1 MNFLTPFLKEI
12 GHASYTGNN
21 NGFRHIIREKV
32 ECGSSYLKC
41 VLDARLDVVHDFEEL
56 RVEVADDG
64 ERRGLQ
70 DAVGHVGGARSHHG
84 LLWDADR
91 GLEGLRGRD
100 RHRRHLGD
108 GLRYCWGR
116 QTSR

>member
-1 MNFLTPFLKEI
+1 MNFRPYSVGPFM
-12 GHASYTGNN
+12 
-21 NGFRHIIREKV
+21 RPRIR
-32 ECGSSYLKC
+32 YLER

-70 DAVGHVGGARSHHG
+70 DAVGRVGGSRPHHG
-84 LLWDADR
+84 LLRDADR

-100 RHRRHLGD
+100 RHRRHPGD
-108 GLRYCWGR
+108 WLCCWGKKAR
-116 QTSR
+116 SR